1 MFVCVK
7 KKLRMDM
14 NEPES
19 KRLRMEGGVTYGI
32 SGLPTMNS
40 TSPDYQN
47 AGSYGNT
54 PPIGGGNNGGGG
66 GGGETNFASSLPQES
81 NQVFYV
87 AKTKQLLDMKEV
99 YLNFIEFLHSKT
111 PELRRIDPSTQKPS
125 YPPWFI
131 SQYVWA
137 VKIVDDLDNE
147 IYTCFKEIQLI
158 TAAKDSLLRNSS
170 YPLRPLITVRTPG
183 QTPFFVAGS
192 VGSRGKKLE
201 TTPFRKSS
209 LANPNFES
217 ECLNGAEWET
227 EGIRELIA
235 SVNQE
240 VFGSDKVNEL
250 KSVVEDIVHMLASLR
265 TACNVG
271 DPLLLHTTTP
281 LNPQNSKAHDELN
294 GLARKVFE
302 TNKVPDDKK

>member
-1 MFVCVK
+1 
-7 KKLRMDM
+7 M
-14 NEPES
+14 NEPDP
-19 KRLRMEGGVTYGI
+19 KRLRMDNGVAYSMGGT
-32 SGLPTMNS
+32 SSMNS

-47 AGSYGNT
+47 AGSYGST
-54 PPIGGGNNGGGG
+54 PPV
-66 GGGETNFASSLPQES
+66 GGGEGGSNGGEGTNFVSSLPQES

-111 PELRRIDPSTQKPS
+111 PELRRIDPNTQRVS
-125 YPPWFI
+125 YPPWFV

-137 VKIVDDLDNE
+137 VKIVDDLDTE
-147 IYTCFKEIQLI
+147 IYACFKNIQHI

-170 YPLRPLITVRTPG
+170 YPLRPLTTVRTPG
-183 QTPFFVAGS
+183 QTPFFVTGG

-209 LANPNFES
+209 LSNPNFES
-217 ECLNGAEWET
+217 ECLTGAEWET

-265 TACNVG
+265 TACNAG
-271 DPLLLHTTTP
+271 DAALLHTTTP

-294 GLARKVFE
+294 GLARRVFE
-302 TNKVPDDKK
+302 THKAPSDKQ